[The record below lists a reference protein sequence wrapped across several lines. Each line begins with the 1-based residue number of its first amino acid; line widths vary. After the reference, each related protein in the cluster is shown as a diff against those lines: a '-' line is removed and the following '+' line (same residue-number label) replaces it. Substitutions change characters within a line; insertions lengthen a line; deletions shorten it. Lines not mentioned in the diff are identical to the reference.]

1 MVLQCHT
8 QFLEED
14 FNIEDIIDHSNQG
27 LPYLRV
33 TRQSTRRRRVSNLS
47 KGKKEGKEKE
57 G

>member
-1 MVLQCHT
+1 MAGLA
-8 QFLEED
+8 
-14 FNIEDIIDHSNQG
+14 

-57 G
+57 GRKIIKITYK

>member
-1 MVLQCHT
+1 MVV
-8 QFLEED
+8 
-14 FNIEDIIDHSNQG
+14 HSNNVITQTTQQSPING